1 MLKDRFEYLVD
12 RLYRAGLRNNA
23 AESKH
28 ERAQALLWLA
38 LWNKAIRNE
47 YKTIILGKKIAK

>member
-12 RLYRAGLRNNA
+12 RLYRAGLRNNV

-38 LWNKAIRNE
+38 VWNKAIRNE
-47 YKTIILGKKIAK
+47 YERKILNRKNG

>member
-23 AESKH
+23 AQSEH
-28 ERAQALLWLA
+28 ERAQALLWLTV
-38 LWNKAIRNE
+38 WNKAIRNE
-47 YKTIILGKKIAK
+47 YERKILNRNNG

>member
-12 RLYRAGLRNNA
+12 RLYRAGLRNNV

-38 LWNKAIRNE
+38 VWNKALRNE
-47 YKTIILGKKIAK
+47 YERKILNRKNG

>member
-12 RLYRAGLRNNA
+12 RLYRAGLRNNV
-23 AESKH
+23 AESEH

-38 LWNKAIRNE
+38 VWNKAIRNE
-47 YKTIILGKKIAK
+47 YDRKILSRNNG

>member
-38 LWNKAIRNE
+38 VWNKALRNE
-47 YKTIILGKKIAK
+47 YERKILNRKNG